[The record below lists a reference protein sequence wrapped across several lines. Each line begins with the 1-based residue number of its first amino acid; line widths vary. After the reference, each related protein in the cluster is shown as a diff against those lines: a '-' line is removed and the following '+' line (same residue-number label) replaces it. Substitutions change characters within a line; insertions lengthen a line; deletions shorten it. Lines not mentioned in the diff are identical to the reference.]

1 MGNVEVVNRFFFR
14 YGGHI
19 ELDRFKEYYEMPKWH
34 EHDPIYFLSIYALFS
49 GQGFLEKDCN
59 KKKRSLCRVWM

>member
-19 ELDRFKEYYEMPKWH
+19 ELVRFKEYYEMPKWH
-34 EHDPIYFLSIYALFS
+34 EQDAIYFLSIYARFS
-49 GQGFLEKDCN
+49 GQGFLEK
-59 KKKRSLCRVWM
+59 KL